1 MKHAS
6 GTMGFTV
13 RMRAMSKIS
22 VLNRRVFLLSAG
34 AATLVVSSASA
45 LVNAALGDDMAS
57 TQLERTR
64 QFEDAYQALVAGTK
78 PIEGKIAV
86 ELPEIAENGNFVP
99 LTISVDSPMTDDDHV
114 KAIHVL
120 STANPL
126 AKIATFHLS
135 PANGLAKIQSRIR
148 LAKTQDVVV
157 LAQMSTG
164 ALAIATQTVKVT
176 IGGCSN

>member
-1 MKHAS
+1 
-6 GTMGFTV
+6 
-13 RMRAMSKIS
+13 MREINKIS

-34 AATLVVSSASA
+34 AATLLAGTGWSLA
-45 LVNAALGDDMAS
+45 DDTAGTPM
-57 TQLERTR
+57 ERTR
-64 QFEDAYQALVAGTK
+64 QFEDTYKALVAGAK
-78 PIEGKIAV
+78 PVEGKIAV
-86 ELPEIAENGNFVP
+86 DLPETAENGNFVP
-99 LTISVDSPMTDDDHV
+99 LIISVDSPMTEDDHV
-114 KAIHVL
+114 TAIHVL

-135 PANGLAKIQSRIR
+135 PLNGLAKVQSRIR

-157 LAQMSTG
+157 LAEMSTG